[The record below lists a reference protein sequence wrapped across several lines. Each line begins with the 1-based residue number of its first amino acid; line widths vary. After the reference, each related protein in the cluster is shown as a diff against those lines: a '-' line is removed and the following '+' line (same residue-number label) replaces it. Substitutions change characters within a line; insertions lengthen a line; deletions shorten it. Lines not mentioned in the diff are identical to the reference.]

1 MADGSWVGITNVH
14 LPQELTTSQ
23 IPAVG
28 ENTNSDSLLITV
40 TPLCRTDMGLV
51 PHLANEANRQEGCS
65 EDDTKAMELQQFPG
79 CLTVVPPRPLAL

>member
-14 LPQELTTSQ
+14 LPQELTCFQ

-28 ENTNSDSLLITV
+28 KNTNSDTFLITV

-51 PHLANEANRQEGCS
+51 PRTKPIARKGVVRMIQKQWNSSSTVPSLAG
-65 EDDTKAMELQQFPG
+65 
-79 CLTVVPPRPLAL
+79 